1 MLIIDTVSYNHYIK
15 VGNEEI
21 YIQLDEKLS
30 EEQLLKH
37 IAKCLVG
44 FDIDRQ
50 NKELLFYRGTDRS
63 GIMAFWFSF
72 PAQETTLTMNSN
84 NNELSNEFYR
94 IYNLWKAQQ
103 Q

>member
-1 MLIIDTVSYNHYIK
+1 MLVADCTFYNHYVKI
-15 VGNEEI
+15 GNDDI
-21 YIQLDEKLS
+21 CIQLDEKLS
-30 EEQLLKH
+30 EEQLLKY
-37 IAKCLVG
+37 ITKCLVG
-44 FDIDRQ
+44 FDIDKQ
-50 NKELLFYRGTDRS
+50 NKELLFYRGTNRS

-72 PAQETTLTMNSN
+72 PAQETTLTMDSN